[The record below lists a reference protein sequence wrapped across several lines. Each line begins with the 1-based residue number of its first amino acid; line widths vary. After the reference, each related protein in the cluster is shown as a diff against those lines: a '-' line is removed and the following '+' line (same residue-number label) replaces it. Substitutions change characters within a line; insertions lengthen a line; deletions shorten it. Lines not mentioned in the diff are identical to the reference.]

1 MPKVTEEHRQARRRQ
16 IAQAALRC
24 FARSGFQQ
32 TSMADIIAESG
43 LSAGAIYGHYKSK
56 EELVELAVSTV
67 LDDRFLEVADAR
79 SRDPLPAPGEMV
91 RLLVG
96 GLQSQ
101 IPDLSLLLQIW
112 GQVPI
117 NPRLGE
123 LAVRVGGRIR
133 GLFADYLTVWYERQG
148 GVPTEEAAARAAQ
161 DATLYM
167 GLIQGYVTQKTL
179 FADFDPD
186 AYLAAVDRVGADPR
200 R

>member
-56 EELVELAVSTV
+56 EELVELAVSIV
-67 LDDRFLEVADAR
+67 LDDRFVEVADAR
-79 SRDPLPAPGEMV
+79 SRDPLPTPGEMV
-91 RLLVG
+91 RLLLDG
-96 GLQSQ
+96 IESQ
-101 IPDLSLLLQIW
+101 IPDLGLLLQIW
-112 GQVPI
+112 GQMPI

-123 LAVRVGGRIR
+123 IAVSVGARIR
-133 GLFADYLTVWYERQG
+133 GLLTDYLVVWYERRG
-148 GVPTEEAAARAAQ
+148 GLPPAEAAARAAE

-167 GLIQGYVTQKTL
+167 GLVQGYITQKTL
-179 FADFDPD
+179 FADFDPEI
-186 AYLAAVDRVGADPR
+186 YLAAVDRVGADLR

>member
-56 EELVELAVSTV
+56 EELVELAVSIV
-67 LDDRFLEVADAR
+67 LDDRFVEVADSG
-79 SRDPLPAPGEMV
+79 SRDPLPTPGEMV
-91 RLLVG
+91 RLLLHG
-96 GLQSQ
+96 IESQ
-101 IPDLSLLLQIW
+101 IPDLGLLVQVW
-112 GQVPI
+112 GQMPI

-123 LAVRVGGRIR
+123 IAERVGARIR
-133 GLFADYLTVWYERQG
+133 RLLTDYLVVWFERRG
-148 GVPTEEAAARAAQ
+148 GFPPAEAAARAAQ

-167 GLIQGYVTQKTL
+167 GIVQGYVTQKTI
-179 FADFDPD
+179 FADFDPET
-186 AYLAAVDRVGADPR
+186 YLAAVDRVGADLHR
-200 R
+200 

>member
-56 EELVELAVSTV
+56 EELVELAVSIV
-67 LDDRFLEVADAR
+67 LDDRFVEVADAG
-79 SRDPLPAPGEMV
+79 SRDPLPTPGEMV
-91 RLLVG
+91 RLLLHG
-96 GLQSQ
+96 IESQ
-101 IPDLSLLLQIW
+101 IPDLGLLVQVW
-112 GQVPI
+112 GQMPI

-123 LAVRVGGRIR
+123 IAERVGARIR
-133 GLFADYLTVWYERQG
+133 RLLTDYLVVWFERRG
-148 GVPTEEAAARAAQ
+148 GFPPAEAAARAAQ

-167 GLIQGYVTQKTL
+167 GIVQGYVTQKTI
-179 FADFDPD
+179 FADFDPET
-186 AYLAAVDRVGADPR
+186 YLAAVDRVGADLHR
-200 R
+200 

>member
-24 FARSGFQQ
+24 FARNGFQQ

-67 LDDRFLEVADAR
+67 LDDRFVEVADAR
-79 SRDPLPAPGEMV
+79 RRDPLPMPGEMV
-91 RLLVG
+91 RLL
-96 GLQSQ
+96 LQGIESQ
-101 IPDLSLLLQIW
+101 IPDLALLLQIW

-123 LAVRVGGRIR
+123 LAVRVGARIR
-133 GLFADYLTVWYERQG
+133 AMFTDYLATWYERRG
-148 GVPTEEAAARAAQ
+148 GIAPAEAAALAAQ

-167 GLIQGYVTQKTL
+167 GIIQGYVTQKTL
-179 FADFDPD
+179 FADFDRD
-186 AYLAAVDRVGADPR
+186 AYLAAVDRLGADPR